1 MQPSHVAGRV
11 VGQALDSKSS
21 VTELCLAYNELGI
34 KGAMLAMRKAGS
46 DVQGVNGQCG
56 ETNMAC
62 IFCVFT
68 QTAKRPT
75 SCAGVIGCPGYL
87 VTACHCKILRF
98 RCSEWTWGQW
108 PLLSLI
114 CGSSGHQQIK
124 DNAQAFQESPCTFA
138 SNA

>member
-75 SCAGVIGCPGYL
+75 SCAGSLGVQGIWLLHVIAKYCD
-87 VTACHCKILRF
+87 
-98 RCSEWTWGQW
+98 
-108 PLLSLI
+108 
-114 CGSSGHQQIK
+114 SGVPNGHGV
-124 DNAQAFQESPCTFA
+124 NGPY
-138 SNA
+138 